1 LKKIEAVIRSEKLS
15 EVRKALLEAG
25 ILGITVY
32 EVRGKGRQKGLE
44 LQFRGRQYNVDLLPK
59 TKIEL
64 MVSDKDVEKVVDLVK
79 KVAHTGNIGD
89 GKIMILPLE
98 NIIRIRTGESG
109 DKAI

>member
-1 LKKIEAVIRSEKLS
+1 
-15 EVRKALLEAG
+15 
-25 ILGITVY
+25 
-32 EVRGKGRQKGLE
+32 VRGKGRQKGLE

-79 KVAHTGNIGD
+79 TTAYTGNIGD

>member
-1 LKKIEAVIRSEKLS
+1 MKKIEAVIRSEKLS

-79 KVAHTGNIGD
+79 TTAYTGNIGD

>member
-1 LKKIEAVIRSEKLS
+1 MKKIEAVIRSEKLS
-15 EVRKALLEAG
+15 EVRIALLEAG

-32 EVRGKGRQKGLE
+32 EVRGKGHQKGLE

-79 KVAHTGNIGD
+79 TTAYTGNIGD